1 MVCIMLNKTLWTKEE
16 IEEYRIAAKDEIRV
30 LQKSTYI
37 ENEEIRREKVSFLE
51 EQKELTDNPVVM
63 SALIK
68 RLIREAHENEKETKE
83 DIDLIAETLNEQ
95 VDLECKVANLR
106 IFCLKLLNDNAKL
119 KQENKW
125 LKEQLDKRG

>member
-1 MVCIMLNKTLWTKEE
+1 MLNKTLWTKEE
-16 IEEYRIAAKDEIRV
+16 VEEYRIAAKGEIRV

-68 RLIREAHENEKETKE
+68 RLIREAYENEKETKE

-125 LKEQLDKRG
+125 LKEQLDNRG